1 MIDWAHTHVAV
12 GLLGRV
18 RCEPGWRLDWTGP
31 DFLREFD
38 LWFVWSGDGEMR
50 LADRIVSLRPGV
62 CFWMRPGRTYIGVQN
77 PDRRLGV
84 TFIHFDLKCRAKRV
98 RRLPAEVREIS
109 DFQYFDAATRH
120 IVELMQKTGP
130 GAPERRLEAEAL
142 LRSILIGWDVAESR
156 TGRPLSP
163 AQAEHERR
171 IRKITSGLV
180 ENGGDFASVAGLAH
194 RAGYS
199 PIHFS
204 RIFKQVTGSLP
215 GEFIIQARLERAK
228 QLLRESSL
236 SIGEIANA
244 LGYSDVFFF
253 SRQFKARS
261 GLSPSEFRQ
270 AR

>member
-1 MIDWAHTHVAV
+1 MIDWAHTHLEA
-12 GLLGRV
+12 GRLGRV

-31 DFLREFD
+31 NFLFEFD
-38 LWFVWSGDGEMR
+38 LWFVWSGEGEMR
-50 LADRIVSLRPGV
+50 LADRTVPLRPGV
-62 CFWMRPGRTYIGVQN
+62 CLWMRPGHTYIGAQN
-77 PDRRLGV
+77 PDHRLGV
-84 TFIHFDLKCRAKRV
+84 TFIHFDLKCRGKRV

-142 LRSILIGWDVAESR
+142 LRSILIGWDA
-156 TGRPLSP
+156 TGARAGTPLSP
-163 AQAEHERR
+163 ARAEQERR
-171 IRKITSGLV
+171 IRKITSGLL
-180 ENGGDFASVAGLAH
+180 ENQGDFASVAELAR

-215 GEFIIQARLERAK
+215 GEFIILARIERAK

-244 LGYSDVFFF
+244 LSYSDVFFF